1 MSVTIGYIGFGEA
14 AYHMG
19 KGLKSEGVEDIRAFD
34 VALGMGG
41 AYKDTVIARCANAGV
56 AVAASA
62 EEIVKNCDIVVICV
76 PARFT
81 ASTAEGLLPF
91 AKEGQLF
98 VDVTTA
104 LPHVKEKEA
113 ALFAEKKAQY
123 VDSAMLGSLVVSAH
137 KVPMLASGNGAERWK
152 EAMTPYGMKIALVGA
167 DSKAGEASRIKLVR
181 SVFMKGFE
189 ALVVETFL
197 FARKCGVEERIMDS
211 VAGTM
216 DKESFK
222 DIARRM
228 AGADLIHSER
238 RSFEV
243 GESMELMKEVGVE
256 PLVAAGA
263 KERLARSA
271 ALGMN
276 TELNGVAPQTMEAIY
291 SIWEKKSYK

>member
-1 MSVTIGYIGFGEA
+1 
-14 AYHMG
+14 
-19 KGLKSEGVEDIRAFD
+19 
-34 VALGMGG
+34 
-41 AYKDTVIARCANAGV
+41 
-56 AVAASA
+56 
-62 EEIVKNCDIVVICV
+62 
-76 PARFT
+76 
-81 ASTAEGLLPF
+81 
-91 AKEGQLF
+91 
-98 VDVTTA
+98 
-104 LPHVKEKEA
+104 
-113 ALFAEKKAQY
+113 
-123 VDSAMLGSLVVSAH
+123 
-137 KVPMLASGNGAERWK
+137 
-152 EAMTPYGMKIALVGA
+152 
-167 DSKAGEASRIKLVR
+167 
-181 SVFMKGFE
+181 
-189 ALVVETFL
+189 
-197 FARKCGVEERIMDS
+197 MDS

>member
-41 AYKDTVIARCANAGV
+41 AYKDTVIARCADAGV

-104 LPHVKEKEA
+104 LPHVKE
-113 ALFAEKKAQY
+113 
-123 VDSAMLGSLVVSAH
+123 
-137 KVPMLASGNGAERWK
+137 
-152 EAMTPYGMKIALVGA
+152 T
-167 DSKAGEASRIKLVR
+167 
-181 SVFMKGFE
+181 
-189 ALVVETFL
+189 
-197 FARKCGVEERIMDS
+197 
-211 VAGTM
+211 
-216 DKESFK
+216 
-222 DIARRM
+222 
-228 AGADLIHSER
+228 
-238 RSFEV
+238 
-243 GESMELMKEVGVE
+243 
-256 PLVAAGA
+256 
-263 KERLARSA
+263 
-271 ALGMN
+271 
-276 TELNGVAPQTMEAIY
+276 
-291 SIWEKKSYK
+291 